1 VQRAIFIAALTML
14 LGACTSMGVLDENAT
29 LDSNRHSIIVLGVAP
44 ENYRVSVFPGSVRDG
59 VFRQNPWL
67 PATVYGAGDD
77 GYLVGEASAGDTLA
91 ITMVRVVKDRN
102 AIFQGTNF
110 TPCYGVKTMTFSIP
124 GGKVLYLGNVHYQFV
139 GDRLQVEYSQDI
151 DAARRYMERKYPNLR
166 GRLQPWRYQLLPTT
180 AVCGGTGGGT
190 IYIPVYIPARR

>member
-1 VQRAIFIAALTML
+1 
-14 LGACTSMGVLDENAT
+14 MGVVDQSAT
-29 LDSNRHSIIVLGVAP
+29 LNSNRHSIIVLGVAP
-44 ENYRVSVFPGSVRDG
+44 ENYRVSVFPGSVKDG

-91 ITMVRVVKDRN
+91 ITFVRVVKDKD

-110 TPCYGVKTMTFSIP
+110 TPCYGALTMTFSIP

-139 GDRLQVEYSQDI
+139 GDRLQVQYSQDI
-151 DAARRYMERKYPNLR
+151 DAAREYMDRKYPNLR
-166 GRLQPWRYQLLPTT
+166 GRLEQWKYQLLPTT
-180 AVCGGTGGGT
+180 AVCGGARGT
-190 IYIPVYIPARR
+190 LYIPVYIPARR